1 MQDTLQFFEGRATPK
16 KSPTYPIDSLTYGAE
31 LEFGNCKI
39 GSPLP
44 EGASWNDQDY
54 TCVSSTGIAND
65 PKGITYQY
73 GGEINTKPF
82 ASIDDLVDHIQQI
95 QNCLHPSA
103 IINYRSN
110 LHIHVR
116 VPGLR
121 EDLENC
127 KKLLR
132 YIDTYQQ
139 EAFDIVETIPEPSEN
154 LPPEVLLW
162 ARKRRNRRH
171 RSHQYKLPKARVEA
185 ALAAK
190 TTTEFFEEQ
199 VPMSPK
205 GRMYITQRA
214 GINLRSLS
222 STTNTI
228 EFRHFPGTLDA
239 EEMRSAIRWCQN
251 FLDAA
256 LNWDNFTPTDILNEH
271 GPYTFPDFQP
281 YEFETEQVYQWTNV
295 GENSRETVLNRLKYI
310 RQHLDIDDMRTTSAE
325 VYKLI
330 KEVEGTSPLWIFPK

>member
-1 MQDTLQFFEGRATPK
+1 MQDILQFFEEKAPPK
-16 KSPTYPIDSLTYGAE
+16 KSPTYQIDSLTYGAE
-31 LEFGNCKI
+31 LEFGNCRI
-39 GSPLP
+39 GGPLP

-65 PKGITYQY
+65 PKGVTYQY

-82 ASIDDLVDHIQQI
+82 AAIDDLVDHVQKI
-95 QNCLHPSA
+95 QNCLEPSA
-103 IINYRSN
+103 IVNYRSN

-116 VPGLR
+116 VPGLKD
-121 EDLENC
+121 DLETL

-132 YIDTYQQ
+132 YVDSYQQ
-139 EAFDIVETIPEPSEN
+139 EAFDIVETIPEPSGD
-154 LPPEVLLW
+154 LPPEVLFW
-162 ARKRRNRRH
+162 AKRRRNRRH

-185 ALAAK
+185 ALSAK
-190 TTTEFFEEQ
+190 TTTDFFDEQ
-199 VPMSPK
+199 VPMSSK

-214 GINLRSLS
+214 GINLRALS
-222 STTNTI
+222 TETNTI

-239 EEMRSAIRWCQN
+239 EEMRSAIRWCRD

-256 LNWDNFTPTDILNEH
+256 LNWDNFTPTDILKEH
-271 GPYTFPDFQP
+271 GPYTFPDFQA

-295 GENSRETVLNRLKYI
+295 GKNPREIVLNRLSYL
-310 RQHLDIDDMRTTSAE
+310 RQHLDIDNMSTTSAE

-330 KEVEGTSPLWIFPK
+330 KKFEGTSPQ